1 MCFVYFVVNALLFRV
16 PVLRGKAVSE
26 RLNMFLLDDIL
37 LAPLKGVMALG
48 GKLNDMINHE
58 LSDPDKIK
66 EQLMKLQL
74 QFELDEIN
82 EEEFQRQEADLL
94 SRLDDSENEE
104 E

>member
-1 MCFVYFVVNALLFRV
+1 
-16 PVLRGKAVSE
+16 
-26 RLNMFLLDDIL
+26 MFLLDNIL

-82 EEEFQRQEADLL
+82 EEEFQRQEAELL

-104 E
+104 T

>member
-1 MCFVYFVVNALLFRV
+1 
-16 PVLRGKAVSE
+16 
-26 RLNMFLLDDIL
+26 MFLIDDIL
-37 LAPLKGVMALG
+37 LAPLRGVMALG
-48 GKLNDMINHE
+48 IKLNDMINHE

-82 EEEFQRQEADLL
+82 EQEFQRQEAELL
-94 SRLDDSENEE
+94 SRLDESENEE

>member
-1 MCFVYFVVNALLFRV
+1 
-16 PVLRGKAVSE
+16 
-26 RLNMFLLDDIL
+26 MFLLDDIL
-37 LAPLKGVMALG
+37 LAPLKGIMALG
-48 GKLNDMINHE
+48 VKLNDMINHE
-58 LSDPDKIK
+58 FSAPDKIK

-82 EEEFQRQEADLL
+82 EKEFQRQEADLL

>member
-1 MCFVYFVVNALLFRV
+1 
-16 PVLRGKAVSE
+16 
-26 RLNMFLLDDIL
+26 MFLIDDIL

-48 GKLNDMINHE
+48 IKLNDMINHE
-58 LSDPDKIK
+58 LSNPDKIK

-82 EEEFQRQEADLL
+82 EQEYQRQEAELL

>member
-1 MCFVYFVVNALLFRV
+1 
-16 PVLRGKAVSE
+16 
-26 RLNMFLLDDIL
+26 MFLIDDIL

-48 GKLNDMINHE
+48 AKLNELINHE
-58 LSDPDKIK
+58 LSAPEKIK

-82 EEEFQRQEADLL
+82 ELEFQRQEADLL

-104 E
+104 T

>member
-1 MCFVYFVVNALLFRV
+1 
-16 PVLRGKAVSE
+16 
-26 RLNMFLLDDIL
+26 MFLLDDIL

-48 GKLNDMINHE
+48 GKLNDMINNE

>member
-1 MCFVYFVVNALLFRV
+1 MYFVVNALL
-16 PVLRGKAVSE
+16 LRGKAVSE